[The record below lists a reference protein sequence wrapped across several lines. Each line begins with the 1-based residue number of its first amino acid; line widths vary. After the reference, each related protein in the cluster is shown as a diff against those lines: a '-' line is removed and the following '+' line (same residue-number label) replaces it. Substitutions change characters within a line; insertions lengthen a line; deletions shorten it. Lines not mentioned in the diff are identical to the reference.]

1 MELTQYQ
8 AAFLI
13 LIVFFAG
20 DLVGAL
26 TKAKISSM
34 FVIMMGFLVLFLT
47 GAYPADI
54 MTTSGFAA
62 VASFGQYMLLF
73 NMGSSVDLPT
83 LRREWRTV
91 VGAIIGMA
99 AAILGCC
106 VAMPLIG
113 KDFALAAAPVVNGG
127 IVATTT
133 MVDACTEKGLPAAA
147 ALATFVYA
155 VQKFVGTLPAS
166 NCGLSVANKLVN
178 DLRAKHAADPNYS
191 WYAEQTGESGG
202 PQKEPFWKGI
212 RKYYTTFICLAIGV
226 TAVAIAE
233 FLGKFFKS
241 FEIAGAKPLSFINM
255 SIVCM
260 VLGIICRN
268 VGLVPP
274 NIQRDFAKAN
284 GFFSFLSLCTIIPSL
299 AKIDISMLPSIG
311 FATVV
316 IFVLVVTFTFIVF
329 FLTPAWKVVGDKK
342 LAIGISMCQLIGY
355 PGTELIATEITNA
368 VAQTEEERD
377 AITARIQT
385 AYVISGFTSVT
396 ILSVVI
402 AGILA
407 NFIG

>member
-8 AAFLI
+8 AVFMILLIFFL
-13 LIVFFAG
+13 G

-47 GAYPADI
+47 GVYPADI
-54 MTTSGFAA
+54 MTTAGFAG
-62 VASFGQYMLLF
+62 VASLGQYFLLF
-73 NMGSSVDLPT
+73 NMGTSVDLPT

-99 AAILGCC
+99 AAIVGCC
-106 VAMPLIG
+106 VAIPIIG

-133 MVDACTEKGLPAAA
+133 MVQACDEKGLAAAA
-147 ALATFVYA
+147 ALATFIYA

-166 NCGLSVANKLVN
+166 NCGLSVANELVA

-191 WYAEQTGESGG
+191 WYAEQKSSTGSASA
-202 PQKEPFWKGI
+202 KEPLWKGI
-212 RKYYTTFICLAIGV
+212 KKYYTTFICLAIG
-226 TAVAIAE
+226 AAAIVLAQT
-233 FLGKFFKS
+233 
-241 FEIAGAKPLSFINM
+241 IAKVLKPTPLSFINM
-255 SIVCM
+255 SILCM
-260 VLGIICRN
+260 VFGITARN
-268 VGLVPP
+268 TGLVPP
-274 NIQRDFAKAN
+274 NIMRDQAKAN

-299 AKIDISMLPSIG
+299 AKIDVTMLPSIG

-316 IFVLVVTFTFIVF
+316 IFVLVLVFTFITF
-329 FLTPAWKVVGDKK
+329 MLTPAWKVVGSKK
-342 LAIGISMCQLIGY
+342 LAIGIAMCQMIGY
-355 PGTELIATEITNA
+355 PGTELIATEISNA

-377 AITARIQT
+377 AVTARIQT

-407 NFIG
+407 GFIG

>member
-8 AAFLI
+8 AVFMI
-13 LIVFFAG
+13 LQIFYVG
-20 DLVGAL
+20 DLVAAL
-26 TKAKISSM
+26 TKAKFCSM
-34 FVIMMGFLVLFLT
+34 FVIKMGFLVLFLT
-47 GAYPADI
+47 GIYPADI
-54 MTTSGFAA
+54 MTTAGFAG
-62 VASFGQYMLLF
+62 VASLGQYFLLF
-73 NMGSSVDLPT
+73 NMGTSVDLAT

-99 AAILGCC
+99 AAIVGCC
-106 VAMPLIG
+106 VAIPMIG

-133 MVDACTEKGLPAAA
+133 MVQACDEKGLAAAA
-147 ALATFVYA
+147 ALATFIYA

-166 NCGLSVANKLVN
+166 NCGLSVANELVA

-191 WYAEQTGESGG
+191 WYAEQSSKSSSASA
-202 PQKEPFWKGI
+202 KEPLWKGI
-212 RKYYTTFICLAIGV
+212 KKYYTTFICLAIGA
-226 TAVAIAE
+226 TAIVLAQMIA
-233 FLGKFFKS
+233 KVFKPT
-241 FEIAGAKPLSFINM
+241 PLSFINM
-255 SIVCM
+255 SILCM
-260 VLGIICRN
+260 VFGITARN
-268 VGLVPP
+268 TGLVPP
-274 NIQRDFAKAN
+274 NIMRDQAKAN

-316 IFVLVVTFTFIVF
+316 IFVLVMVFTFIVF
-329 FLTPAWKVVGDKK
+329 MLTPAWKVVGSKK
-342 LAIGISMCQLIGY
+342 LAIGIAMCQMIGY

-368 VAQTEEERD
+368 VAQTDEERD
-377 AITARIQT
+377 AVTARIQT

-407 NFIG
+407 GFIG

>member
-8 AAFLI
+8 AVFMILLIFFL
-13 LIVFFAG
+13 G

-47 GAYPADI
+47 GVYPADI
-54 MTTSGFAA
+54 MTTAGFAG
-62 VASFGQYMLLF
+62 VASLGQYFLLF
-73 NMGSSVDLPT
+73 NMGTSVDLPT

-99 AAILGCC
+99 AAIVGCC
-106 VAMPLIG
+106 VAIPIIG

-133 MVDACTEKGLPAAA
+133 MVQACDEKGLAAAA
-147 ALATFVYA
+147 ALATFIYA

-166 NCGLSVANKLVN
+166 NCGLSVANELVA

-191 WYAEQTGESGG
+191 WYAEQTSSTGSASA
-202 PQKEPFWKGI
+202 KEPLWKGI
-212 RKYYTTFICLAIGV
+212 KKYYTTFICLAIG
-226 TAVAIAE
+226 AAAIVLAQT
-233 FLGKFFKS
+233 
-241 FEIAGAKPLSFINM
+241 IAKVLKPTPLSFINM
-255 SIVCM
+255 SILCM
-260 VLGIICRN
+260 VFGITARN
-268 VGLVPP
+268 TGLVPP
-274 NIQRDFAKAN
+274 NIMRDQAKAN

-299 AKIDISMLPSIG
+299 AKIDVSMLPSIG

-316 IFVLVVTFTFIVF
+316 IFVLVLVFTFITF
-329 FLTPAWKVVGDKK
+329 MLTPAWKVVGSKK
-342 LAIGISMCQLIGY
+342 LAIGIAMCQMIGY
-355 PGTELIATEITNA
+355 PGTELIATEISNA

-377 AITARIQT
+377 AVTARIQT

-407 NFIG
+407 GFIG

>member
-1 MELTQYQ
+1 MIL
-8 AAFLI
+8 LI
-13 LIVFFAG
+13 FFVG

-47 GAYPADI
+47 GVYPADI
-54 MTTSGFAA
+54 MTTAGFAG
-62 VASFGQYMLLF
+62 VASLGQYFLLF
-73 NMGSSVDLPT
+73 NMGTSVDLAT

-99 AAILGCC
+99 AAIVGCC
-106 VAMPLIG
+106 VAIPVIG

-133 MVDACTEKGLPAAA
+133 MVQACDEKGLAAAA
-147 ALATFVYA
+147 ALATFIYA

-166 NCGLSVANKLVN
+166 NCGLSVANELVA

-191 WYAEQTGESGG
+191 WYAEQKSSTGSASA
-202 PQKEPFWKGI
+202 KEPLWKGI
-212 RKYYTTFICLAIGV
+212 KKYYTTFICLAIG
-226 TAVAIAE
+226 AAAIVLAQT
-233 FLGKFFKS
+233 
-241 FEIAGAKPLSFINM
+241 IAKMLKPTPLSFINM
-255 SIVCM
+255 SILCM
-260 VLGIICRN
+260 VFGITARN
-268 VGLVPP
+268 TGLVPP
-274 NIQRDFAKAN
+274 NIMRDQAKAN

-299 AKIDISMLPSIG
+299 AKIDVSMLPSIG

-316 IFVLVVTFTFIVF
+316 IFVLVLVFTFITF
-329 FLTPAWKVVGDKK
+329 MLTPAWKVVGSKK
-342 LAIGISMCQLIGY
+342 LAIGIAMCQMIGY
-355 PGTELIATEITNA
+355 PGTELIATEISNA

-377 AITARIQT
+377 AVTARIQT

-407 NFIG
+407 GFIG

>member
-1 MELTQYQ
+1 MNQWQ
-8 AAFLI
+8 AVFLI
-13 LIVFFAG
+13 LIVFVAG
-20 DLVGAL
+20 DFVGAI

-34 FVIMMGFLVLFLT
+34 FVIMMGFMVLFLT
-47 GAYPADI
+47 GLYPADI
-54 MTTSGFAA
+54 MTISGFAS
-62 VASFGQYMLLF
+62 VASLGQYFLLF
-73 NMGSSVDLPT
+73 NMGTSVDLPT

-99 AAILGCC
+99 AALIGCC
-106 VAMPLIG
+106 VAIPLIG

-133 MVDACTEKGLPAAA
+133 MVEACTEKGLSAAA
-147 ALATFVYA
+147 ALATFIYA

-166 NCGLSVANKLVN
+166 NCGLSVANEIVEN
-178 DLRAKHAADPNYS
+178 LRAKHSADPSYS
-191 WYAEQTGESGG
+191 WYNEQKGEASNGK
-202 PQKEPFWKGI
+202 PAKEPLWKGI
-212 RKYYTTFICLAIGV
+212 KKYYTTFICLGIGATAIV
-226 TAVAIAE
+226 ISNYVAGI
-233 FLGKFFKS
+233 FKPT
-241 FEIAGAKPLSFINM
+241 PLSFINM

-260 VLGIICRN
+260 VLGIVARN
-268 VGLVPP
+268 TGLVPP
-274 NIQRDFAKAN
+274 QIMRDQAKAN

-316 IFVLVVTFTFIVF
+316 IFAFVLIFTFIIF
-329 FLTPAWKVVGDKK
+329 MLTPAWKVVGSKK
-342 LAIGISMCQLIGY
+342 LSIGIAMCQMIGY
-355 PGTELIATEITNA
+355 PGTELIATEIANA

-377 AITARIQT
+377 AVTARIQT

-407 NFIG
+407 GFIG

>member
-8 AAFLI
+8 AVFMILLIFFL
-13 LIVFFAG
+13 G

-47 GAYPADI
+47 GIYPADI
-54 MTTSGFAA
+54 MTTAGFAG
-62 VASFGQYMLLF
+62 VASLGQYFLLF
-73 NMGSSVDLPT
+73 NMGTSVDLAT

-99 AAILGCC
+99 AAIVGCC
-106 VAMPLIG
+106 VAIPMIG

-133 MVDACTEKGLPAAA
+133 MVQACDEKGLAAAA
-147 ALATFVYA
+147 ALATFIYA

-166 NCGLSVANKLVN
+166 NCGLSVANELVA

-191 WYAEQTGESGG
+191 WYAEQSSKSSSAST
-202 PQKEPFWKGI
+202 KEPLWKGI
-212 RKYYTTFICLAIGV
+212 KKYYTTFICLAIGA
-226 TAVAIAE
+226 TAIVLAQMIA
-233 FLGKFFKS
+233 KVFKPT
-241 FEIAGAKPLSFINM
+241 PLSFINM
-255 SIVCM
+255 SILCM
-260 VLGIICRN
+260 VFGITARN
-268 VGLVPP
+268 TGLVPP
-274 NIQRDFAKAN
+274 NIMRDQAKAN

-316 IFVLVVTFTFIVF
+316 IFVLVMVFTFIVF
-329 FLTPAWKVVGDKK
+329 MLTPAWKVVGSKK
-342 LAIGISMCQLIGY
+342 LAIGIAMCQMIGY

-368 VAQTEEERD
+368 VAQTDEERD
-377 AITARIQT
+377 AVTARIQT

-407 NFIG
+407 GFIG

>member
-8 AAFLI
+8 AVFMILLIFFL
-13 LIVFFAG
+13 G

-47 GAYPADI
+47 GIYPADI
-54 MTTSGFAA
+54 MTTSGFAG
-62 VASFGQYMLLF
+62 VASLGMYFLLF
-73 NMGSSVDLPT
+73 NMGTSVDLAT

-99 AAILGCC
+99 AAIVGCC
-106 VAMPLIG
+106 VAIPIIG

-133 MVDACTEKGLPAAA
+133 MVQACDEKGLTAAA
-147 ALATFVYA
+147 ALATFIYA

-166 NCGLSVANKLVN
+166 NCGLSVANELVA

-191 WYAEQTGESGG
+191 WYAEQTSSTSSAST
-202 PQKEPFWKGI
+202 KEPLWKGI
-212 RKYYTTFICLAIGV
+212 KKYYTTFICLAI
-226 TAVAIAE
+226 AAAAIVLAQT
-233 FLGKFFKS
+233 
-241 FEIAGAKPLSFINM
+241 IAKVLKPTPLSFINM
-255 SIVCM
+255 SILCM
-260 VLGIICRN
+260 VFGITARN
-268 VGLVPP
+268 TGLVPP
-274 NIQRDFAKAN
+274 NIMRDQAKAN

-299 AKIDISMLPSIG
+299 AKIDVSMLPSIG

-316 IFVLVVTFTFIVF
+316 IFVLVLVFTFITF
-329 FLTPAWKVVGDKK
+329 MLTPAWKVVGSKK
-342 LAIGISMCQLIGY
+342 LAIGIAMCQMIGY

-368 VAQTEEERD
+368 VAQTDEERD
-377 AITARIQT
+377 AVTARIQT

-407 NFIG
+407 GFIG

>member
-8 AAFLI
+8 AVFMILLI
-13 LIVFFAG
+13 FFVG

-47 GAYPADI
+47 GVYPADI
-54 MTTSGFAA
+54 MTTAGFAG
-62 VASFGQYMLLF
+62 VASLGQYFLLF
-73 NMGSSVDLPT
+73 NMGTSVDLPT

-99 AAILGCC
+99 AAIVGCC
-106 VAMPLIG
+106 VAIPIIG

-133 MVDACTEKGLPAAA
+133 MVQACDEKGLAAAA
-147 ALATFVYA
+147 ALATFIYA

-166 NCGLSVANKLVN
+166 NCGLSVANDLVA

-191 WYAEQTGESGG
+191 WYAEQTSKSSTGSA
-202 PQKEPFWKGI
+202 KEPLWKGI
-212 RKYYTTFICLAIGV
+212 KKYYTTFICLAIG
-226 TAVAIAE
+226 AAAIVLAQT
-233 FLGKFFKS
+233 
-241 FEIAGAKPLSFINM
+241 IAKVLKPTPLSFINM
-255 SIVCM
+255 SILCM
-260 VLGIICRN
+260 VFGITARN
-268 VGLVPP
+268 TGLVPP
-274 NIQRDFAKAN
+274 NIMRDQAKAN

-299 AKIDISMLPSIG
+299 AKIDVSMLPSIG

-316 IFVLVVTFTFIVF
+316 IFVLVMVFTFITF
-329 FLTPAWKVVGDKK
+329 MLTPAWKVVGSKK
-342 LAIGISMCQLIGY
+342 LAIGIAMCQMIGY
-355 PGTELIATEITNA
+355 PGTELIATEISNA

-377 AITARIQT
+377 AVTARIQT

-407 NFIG
+407 GFIG